1 MKINHMAMYVRQ
13 LEEMKRFYMQFFEAT
28 CGDKYHNQKTG
39 LQTYF
44 LTFENQMRL
53 ELMTRSNLE
62 RDQKSLYQTGYI
74 HLAFS
79 VGSKEKVDELTNCL
93 KEAGYDILSSPRTTG
108 DGYYESCI
116 LDPEGNQVEIT
127 I

>member
-1 MKINHMAMYVRQ
+1 MK
-13 LEEMKRFYMQFFEAT
+13 FFEAT
-28 CGDKYHNQKTG
+28 CGDKYHYQKTG

-44 LTFENQMRL
+44 LSFEIQMRL

-79 VGSKEKVDELTNCL
+79 VRSKEKIYELTNYL
-93 KEAGYDILSSPRTTG
+93 KKSEYNILINN
-108 DGYYESCI
+108 YI
-116 LDPEGNQVEIT
+116 I
-127 I
+127 